1 MPVRPRPAVEAEL
14 TECAAVHADTRRGLV
29 IAAGVVTLVL
39 VVGAAIFVMSPD
51 DGSPE
56 GAALTTPA
64 TKRTPETTAAATPT
78 TVLDLPT
85 LTIPPPPPPI
95 PGLRASDVEAAL
107 TADGFRCNPS
117 PDFQS
122 EDHVI
127 IDCGI
132 PGGTASART
141 YATMADELVAME
153 GYAFAV
159 SDHRWLT
166 FLATQPWDGA
176 DPAAAQTWVEQTL
189 QAGGVIGARNEQTI
203 GGVPCALIAFGGDLW
218 QIEVGEPPYTT

>member
-1 MPVRPRPAVEAEL
+1 MPVRPRPPVEAEL
-14 TECAAVHADTRRGLV
+14 TECAPVQPATRRGLA
-29 IAAGVVTLVL
+29 IAAGAVTLVL
-39 VVGAAIFVMSPD
+39 VGAAIFVMSRD

-56 GAALTTPA
+56 GAAMTTPA
-64 TKRTPETTAAATPT
+64 TTRTPETTAAPPPT

-85 LTIPPPPPPI
+85 LTTPPSPPPI
-95 PGLRASDVEAAL
+95 PGLRASDVQAAL
-107 TADGFRCNPS
+107 TDAGFRCNPS

-127 IDCGI
+127 IDCAI

-141 YATMADELVAME
+141 YATLADELVAMQ
-153 GYAFAV
+153 GYAFTV
-159 SDHRWLT
+159 SAHRWLT
-166 FLATQPWDGA
+166 FLATRPWDGS

-189 QAGGVIGARNEQTI
+189 RGGGAIGARNERTI
-203 GGVPCALIAFGGDLW
+203 GGVPCALITSGGDLW

>member
-1 MPVRPRPAVEAEL
+1 
-14 TECAAVHADTRRGLV
+14 V
-29 IAAGVVTLVL
+29 IAAGAVTLVL
-39 VVGAAIFVMSPD
+39 VVGAAIFVMSPE

-64 TKRTPETTAAATPT
+64 TKRTPETTAAPTPT

-95 PGLRASDVEAAL
+95 GGLRASDVQAAL
-107 TADGFRCNPS
+107 TAAGFRCNPS

-127 IDCGI
+127 IDCAI

-141 YATMADELVAME
+141 YATMADELVAMQ
-153 GYAFAV
+153 GYAFTV

-166 FLATQPWDGA
+166 FLATRPWDGS
-176 DPAAAQTWVEQTL
+176 DPAAAQTWVEQTV
-189 QAGGVIGARNEQTI
+189 QAGGVIGARNEQSI
-203 GGVPCALIAFGGDLW
+203 GGVPCALITSGSDLW